1 LTPAVGD
8 HVTTINTAM

>member
-8 HVTTINTAM
+8 YVTTINTAM